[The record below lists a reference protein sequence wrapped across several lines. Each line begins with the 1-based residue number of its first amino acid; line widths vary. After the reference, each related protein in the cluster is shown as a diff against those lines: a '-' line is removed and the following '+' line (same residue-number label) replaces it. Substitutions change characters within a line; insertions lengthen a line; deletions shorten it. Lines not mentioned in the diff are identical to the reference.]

1 MKVKNVSSVFQKF
14 QNLKQSNIVTSF
26 FSNFVDE
33 NLDSFWAPDGIDKT
47 LASTLHGNGSD
58 NNIGHKTVLIT

>member
-33 NLDSFWAPDGIDKT
+33 NLDSFWAPDGIDKA